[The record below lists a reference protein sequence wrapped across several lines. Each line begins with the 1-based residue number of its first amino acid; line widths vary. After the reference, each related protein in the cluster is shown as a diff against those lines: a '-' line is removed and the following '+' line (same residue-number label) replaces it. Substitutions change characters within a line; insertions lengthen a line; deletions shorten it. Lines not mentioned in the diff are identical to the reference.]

1 MAGIEEYN
9 LYTYTLTISNIDS
22 GLSVGPQSN
31 TIVAFYYRF
40 FRLLVAAKSFL
51 VKQKNML
58 MCQETN
64 MVLQMRQTTLESG
77 IACEENPYAKS
88 FVTRD
93 KSLSVAAREQSC

>member
-1 MAGIEEYN
+1 MACIEEYN
-9 LYTYTLTISNIDS
+9 LYTYTLTNSHINSS
-22 GLSVGPQSN
+22 LSVGPQSN
-31 TIVAFYYRF
+31 TIVSFYYRF
-40 FRLLVAAKSFL
+40 FPLLVAAKSFL

-64 MVLQMRQTTLESG
+64 MVLQMRQTILESG

>member
-1 MAGIEEYN
+1 
-9 LYTYTLTISNIDS
+9 
-22 GLSVGPQSN
+22 
-31 TIVAFYYRF
+31 
-40 FRLLVAAKSFL
+40 
-51 VKQKNML
+51 ML